1 MNLTEN
7 TDWTGLNIFA
17 YLCDKYFCGDCPFKG
32 EEDCNLA
39 FLKLPQEERL
49 QKLDYM
55 FDNIM
60 EAQNE

>member
-1 MNLTEN
+1 MNLTL
-7 TDWTGLNIFA
+7 TGLNIFS
-17 YLCDKYFCGDCPFKG
+17 YLCDKLFCGGCPFKD